1 MKKPDYIPQ
10 TPRETLEAH
19 RRILKGKAGEPD
31 MNKALLEPTWAVG
44 EAPGTEVLQYAH
56 LGVFTL
62 YAAKTTEA
70 QHKQAPKGAARISW
84 NLMMSDQ
91 ANDFV
96 AGGGAATM
104 EDAKEYAYLAYQ
116 AAHGF
121 IRGGDA

>member
-1 MKKPDYIPQ
+1 MKNFDYIPQ

-19 RRILKGKAGEPD
+19 RRILKGKAGKPD
-31 MNKALLEPTWAVG
+31 MTKALLEPTWAVG
-44 EAPGTEVLQYAH
+44 EAPGTEVMQYAH

-84 NLMMSDQ
+84 SLVSELAD
-91 ANDFV
+91 DLV

-104 EDAKEYAYLAYQ
+104 DDAKEYAYLAYQ